1 MWYVLALLVAPLA
14 ALAAADPQS
23 EPQSEMGKAI
33 EEFKVATR
41 ALGLRADSP
50 RRSKEARKSVQFH
63 GRLYHNFRNDFLD
76 AVPKE
81 VRQNGGDKNLLRR
94 NQFGFNLSGPLVI
107 PKIYDGRRTFF
118 SVSYEGVRERIGRS
132 YLRTVANALEREGD
146 FSATVDQ
153 AGNPLPIYDPASTR
167 PNPDYDPSLPVST
180 ENLQYLRDPF
190 PEGRIPQTRIDPL
203 AAKALALYPM
213 PNTNVGP
220 FFRNNYFTV
229 SPETNTANGVIV
241 RIDHSIRDRHRIN
254 FSTSLSNGFQGA
266 ARYFQTAANSSGS
279 DHLFQNRRASID
291 HVFTISPQTINTLSF
306 YVSSDV
312 SENIS
317 ERVYFASELGVN
329 IPGSD
334 VFPVLSFS
342 PYLSMGVSNPSG
354 RNARNGFTFS
364 DGFST
369 RLGKH
374 NLRGVVQVSRLQVNS
389 FVPLYPAGH
398 FRFSSGLTS
407 LPGITNTGL
416 AFASYLLG
424 LAEFGEVSVVQ
435 SPSYFRRTSA
445 SIFAR
450 DQYEIRPGLTFSI
463 GANLAIN
470 GPRVEKYD
478 RQSTVDLTAINPEN
492 GRPGA
497 LVAAGRD
504 GHGRAFQPTI
514 ARLEP
519 SASLAWNPFGDS
531 KRTIRL
537 SYSRSYSSIPVY
549 SAQFG
554 TQGFNGYAA
563 YYSPNVQLNPAMK
576 LSDGVPFLPPL
587 PDLRPEA
594 ANYTVAHYITPGD
607 EIPTTHGASAS
618 LESQLPASMVVTVGA
633 SLSGGKNLLVSNNNV
648 NLNAIHPSAL
658 VYRDELNNEEFRRT
672 LRPYPQYLGLDVYSS
687 YPGGRYRRAASFV
700 RLEKRTSTGLS
711 LNVYYEFS
719 KQEDDYSGPYGRQN
733 FFDSQSE
740 WSLTAYNSPHRLS
753 LSYVYELPI
762 GTNKPFL
769 AYTDWR
775 RVLVDGWSLSGI
787 STVSSGLPLAL
798 RPQFNNTG
806 GVISNLRVDVVP
818 NVDPRVENPSPEL
831 WFNPAAF
838 AHPADFTLGNGPRTH
853 PFLRGPGSQNH
864 DLSVS
869 KRFAI
874 ATEST
879 LEFTASGFN
888 FINHGNWNDPDVVIG
903 PADAPNVNAG
913 RIIGSR
919 GGRVIQLGLRLSF

>member
-1 MWYVLALLVAPLA
+1 
-14 ALAAADPQS
+14 
-23 EPQSEMGKAI
+23 
-33 EEFKVATR
+33 
-41 ALGLRADSP
+41 
-50 RRSKEARKSVQFH
+50 
-63 GRLYHNFRNDFLD
+63 
-76 AVPKE
+76 
-81 VRQNGGDKNLLRR
+81 
-94 NQFGFNLSGPLVI
+94 
-107 PKIYDGRRTFF
+107 
-118 SVSYEGVRERIGRS
+118 
-132 YLRTVANALEREGD
+132 
-146 FSATVDQ
+146 
-153 AGNPLPIYDPASTR
+153 
-167 PNPDYDPSLPVST
+167 
-180 ENLQYLRDPF
+180 
-190 PEGRIPQTRIDPL
+190 
-203 AAKALALYPM
+203 
-213 PNTNVGP
+213 
-220 FFRNNYFTV
+220 
-229 SPETNTANGVIV
+229 
-241 RIDHSIRDRHRIN
+241 
-254 FSTSLSNGFQGA
+254 
-266 ARYFQTAANSSGS
+266 
-279 DHLFQNRRASID
+279 
-291 HVFTISPQTINTLSF
+291 
-306 YVSSDV
+306 
-312 SENIS
+312 
-317 ERVYFASELGVN
+317 
-329 IPGSD
+329 
-334 VFPVLSFS
+334 
-342 PYLSMGVSNPSG
+342 
-354 RNARNGFTFS
+354 
-364 DGFST
+364 
-369 RLGKH
+369 
-374 NLRGVVQVSRLQVNS
+374 
-389 FVPLYPAGH
+389 
-398 FRFSSGLTS
+398 
-407 LPGITNTGL
+407 
-416 AFASYLLG
+416 
-424 LAEFGEVSVVQ
+424 
-435 SPSYFRRTSA
+435 
-445 SIFAR
+445 
-450 DQYEIRPGLTFSI
+450 
-463 GANLAIN
+463 
-470 GPRVEKYD
+470 
-478 RQSTVDLTAINPEN
+478 VDLTAINPEN

-537 SYSRSYSSIPVY
+537 AYSRSYSSIPIY

-554 TQGFNGYAA
+554 TQGFNGYAT
-563 YYSPNVQLNPAMK
+563 YYSENVQLNPAMK
-576 LSDGVPFLPPL
+576 LSDGVPFLPSL

-607 EIPTTHGASAS
+607 GVPTTQAASAS
-618 LESQLPASMVVTVGA
+618 LESQLPGSMVVTVGA

-687 YPGGRYRRAASFV
+687 YPDGRYRRAASFV
-700 RLEKRTSTGLS
+700 RLEKRTSTGLA

-740 WSLTAYNSPHRLS
+740 WSLTAWNSPHRLS

-818 NVDPRVENPSPEL
+818 GVDPRVENPSPEL